1 MGCTLLLLL
10 RCAQLARRL
19 GGLPWRHSSRVT
31 CGLPEPSCPA
41 ACVLVAAA
49 WQLHSS
55 PLCLAAPL
63 QGIFSHP
70 WFKEG
75 LNPAALQ
82 FNDSIVRE
90 SLANQPSPEVLNEVG
105 CERRV
110 TAGWAGMRVHSVG
123 CSKSHAWA
131 MPH

>member
-1 MGCTLLLLL
+1 MLWAAAVV
-10 RCAQLARRL
+10 CATGKKAGRSALEAL
-19 GGLPWRHSSRVT
+19 KSNIT
-31 CGLPEPSCPA
+31 CGLRQP
-41 ACVLVAAA
+41 
-49 WQLHSS
+49 HSL
-55 PLCLAAPL
+55 PLCPAAPL

-105 CERRV
+105 CERRL
-110 TAGWAGMRVHSVG
+110 TAGWAGMRVHQTLG
-123 CSKSHAWA
+123 GSKSHAWA